1 MRLRALQGS
10 CGDSPVM
17 VRNAMII
24 ACPACNT
31 RYAVPDSA
39 IGIDGRS
46 VRCAKCGHSWFQH
59 GPDMAAPPPVETPAA
74 VPVPEPAPTAAAQ
87 SPADEE
93 QVSAPPPAAAST
105 PAPPTPAPSAAE
117 TPRVVPVPPPPAEP
131 EPEPELPPLPRPV
144 PPVDRPIVASYADD
158 ALADRPSSFSHEPP
172 FRPRR
177 NPAKLWMIGAV
188 VFAVLASG
196 AAVAI
201 QTFGLPGFI
210 ADYSLPFAEVEPD
223 LVIDFPPRK
232 QERRTLPN
240 GTEYF
245 SASGTIR
252 NLSKRAQD
260 VPPMLVVLRDAQD
273 RVVFNWIINPPV
285 ERLEPGQSADFR
297 QAMVDV
303 PRSATSAEIAWAKRR

>member
-1 MRLRALQGS
+1 MVA
-10 CGDSPVM
+10 PV
-17 VRNAMII
+17 
-24 ACPACNT
+24 
-31 RYAVPDSA
+31 
-39 IGIDGRS
+39 
-46 VRCAKCGHSWFQH
+46 
-59 GPDMAAPPPVETPAA
+59 
-74 VPVPEPAPTAAAQ
+74 
-87 SPADEE
+87 
-93 QVSAPPPAAAST
+93 
-105 PAPPTPAPSAAE
+105 
-117 TPRVVPVPPPPAEP
+117 PAEP
-131 EPEPELPPLPRPV
+131 QGVREPEPELPPLPRPV
-144 PPVDRPIVASYADD
+144 PPVSRPIVASYADD

-188 VFAVLASG
+188 AFAVLASG

-223 LVIDFPPRK
+223 LVIDFPPKK

-260 VPPMLVVLRDAQD
+260 VPPMLVVLRDSQD

-285 ERLEPGQSADFR
+285 ERLEPGQTADFR

-303 PRSATSAEIAWAKRR
+303 PRSAASAEIAWAKRN

>member
-1 MRLRALQGS
+1 
-10 CGDSPVM
+10 
-17 VRNAMII
+17 MII

-39 IGIDGRS
+39 IGVDGRS

-59 GPDMAAPPPVETPAA
+59 GPEF
-74 VPVPEPAPTAAAQ
+74 
-87 SPADEE
+87 
-93 QVSAPPPAAAST
+93 
-105 PAPPTPAPSAAE
+105 
-117 TPRVVPVPPPPAEP
+117 PPPPADPVLAEP
-131 EPEPELPPLPRPV
+131 APQPAPQAVQDPAPTPSPSSAPTATAAAAPAPAPAPEAPAASPPPVAAPVVAASPDTDTGNDRSAEPDLPPLPRPA
-144 PPVDRPIVASYADD
+144 PGSRPIVASYADES
-158 ALADRPSSFSHEPP
+158 LADRPSSFSHEPP

-177 NPAKLWMIGAV
+177 NPAKYWMIGAIA
-188 VFAVLASG
+188 FAVVASG

-210 ADYSLPFAEVEPD
+210 TDYSLPFAEVEPD
-223 LVIDFPPRK
+223 LKIDFPPDK

-252 NLSKRAQD
+252 NLSQRAQD
-260 VPPMLVVLRDAQD
+260 VPPMLVVLRDAQN

-285 ERLEPGQSADFR
+285 DRLEPGQKADFR

>member
-1 MRLRALQGS
+1 MRLQALQGS

-59 GPDMAAPPPVETPAA
+59 GPDAAAMAPAEAPAPA
-74 VPVPEPAPTAAAQ
+74 PEPAPDAAPPAPTHEAQ
-87 SPADEE
+87 VNA
-93 QVSAPPPAAAST
+93 PPAAPIAA
-105 PAPPTPAPSAAE
+105 PAPVRTE
-117 TPRVVPVPPPPAEP
+117 TPKVVPVPPPPAEA

-144 PPVDRPIVASYADD
+144 PPVNRPIVASYADD

-188 VFAVLASG
+188 AFALLASG

-223 LVIDFPPRK
+223 LVIDFPPKK

-252 NLSKRAQD
+252 NLSQRAQD

-273 RVVFNWIINPPV
+273 RVVFNWIINAPV